1 MLPDLRQSAA
11 AFTCVL
17 PQYSGCRNACPLIM
31 FMPVPCMDL
40 CAVHALVSTGR
51 GLTVELA
58 SEGGES
64 IKDWAWGS
72 QAEKYA
78 CVHTHT
84 CTSLM
89 HEALHGV
96 LLHGDCEM
104 MACERVD

>member
-1 MLPDLRQSAA
+1 MCS
-11 AFTCVL
+11 
-17 PQYSGCRNACPLIM
+17 ACPSQ
-31 FMPVPCMDL
+31 
-40 CAVHALVSTGR
+40 HR
-51 GLTVELA
+51 QGLTVELA
-58 SEGGES
+58 SEGES

-104 MACERVD
+104 MACERVIEVITPRFGRAPSSRCSLSSVIFHTHRDRLG